1 MPGKDVADFF
11 FGEEG
16 FVRLSWDVITHVIGS
31 LMQNSEYIPYHE
43 EEDAIGDFN
52 IPDEIEDMQLGSR
65 KDHED
70 GQLSLFELY
79 PILTRMTEKGATRY
93 CRKKQSRRK

>member
-1 MPGKDVADFF
+1 M
-11 FGEEG
+11 
-16 FVRLSWDVITHVIGS
+16 RLSWDVITHVIGS

-79 PILTRMTEKGATRY
+79 PGPYEDDGKGATRY

>member
-1 MPGKDVADFF
+1 MRFLCG
-11 FGEEG
+11 
-16 FVRLSWDVITHVIGS
+16 VITHVIGS
-31 LMQNSEYIPYHE
+31 LMPNSEYIPYHE

-52 IPDEIEDMQLGSR
+52 IPDEIEDMQPGSR

-79 PILTRMTEKGATRY
+79 PGLYEGDGKGANRY
-93 CRKKQSRRK
+93 WRKKQSRRK

>member
-16 FVRLSWDVITHVIGS
+16 FVRLSWDVITHVIDF

-43 EEDAIGDFN
+43 EEDAIGDFKICSLVPEKTMRTDSSACLN
-52 IPDEIEDMQLGSR
+52 FIPV
-65 KDHED
+65 
-70 GQLSLFELY
+70 
-79 PILTRMTEKGATRY
+79 LTRMTGKGATRY